1 MNWTRVLSISCLLL
15 ASGFKIR
22 TVDGKN
28 SGCGLRPL
36 SRTGRIVNGEEAA
49 LGAWPWQVLVRGTT
63 LFGLFTKQTCGGV
76 LLNERYVITAAH
88 CQPRLL
94 GSLSVVLGEWD
105 LLGDLEPL
113 SSVKRN
119 VKRVVVHPH
128 FVFWRPGNDVALL
141 ELDRPVKFALHI
153 LPICLPD
160 TDEDFAGQVGS
171 VTGWGATSFGGSYAR
186 KLNEVRL
193 PILRNDECQSWYRQ
207 VWPFKKI
214 APEYICAG
222 FKSGGKD
229 ACAGDSG
236 GPLSVRRA
244 DGRWVLVGIISHG
257 IKCAYPNLPG
267 IYMRVSHYK
276 PWILEVINNK

>member
-1 MNWTRVLSISCLLL
+1 MMNWTRVLSISCLLL

-36 SRTGRIVNGEEAA
+36 SRTGRIVNGDEAA

-160 TDEDFAGQVGS
+160 TDDDFAGQVGS
-171 VTGWGATSFGGSYAR
+171 VTGWGATSFGEYLIQKKHLCS
-186 KLNEVRL
+186 
-193 PILRNDECQSWYRQ
+193 RQ
-207 VWPFKKI
+207 
-214 APEYICAG
+214 
-222 FKSGGKD
+222 
-229 ACAGDSG
+229 GDSG